1 MLKKAQS
8 IHDKLVQWRR
18 QIHRHPELGFQELQ
32 TAQLV
37 AETCRQ
43 LGWRVKAFVGKTGVV
58 AELGE
63 GKPCVG
69 LRADMDALPIQE
81 INDVEYAS
89 EIPGVMHA
97 CGHDAHTAMLLGVA
111 TLLEKETFPGKVRLL
126 FQPAEEVGDE
136 EGISGAPRMIADGAA
151 DDLDAV
157 FALHVDSNL
166 SVGKI
171 TINSGYSS
179 AGVDTFYAAVIG
191 NGGHGAFPHRTVD
204 PIYLTSLVIQAIN
217 GIVSRRIHPFEPA
230 VVSIGAVHGGAAS
243 NVIPDQVELIGTIR
257 YLQPEVQ
264 QIIQQEVENALQ
276 ITRPLGGDYQLKWE
290 IGYPP
295 MLNHPQAVEIIRTVA
310 KQMLG
315 EDQVGIPDNEMG
327 AEDFGFFTQKAPG
340 AMFYLGAKIEGDVRY
355 GHQSRFDIDERCLPI
370 GTALLAQTAL
380 THLRSHPLI

>member
-43 LGWRVKAFVGKTGVV
+43 LGWRVKTFVGKTGVV

>member
-1 MLKKAQS
+1 MMLEKAQS
-8 IHDKLVQWRR
+8 IQNELIQWRR
-18 QIHRHPELGFQELQ
+18 HIHRHPELGFKEVQ

-37 AETCRQ
+37 ADTCRQ
-43 LGWRVKAFVGKTGVV
+43 LGWRVRTAVGKTGVV

-81 INDVEYAS
+81 MNDVEYAS
-89 EIPGVMHA
+89 VIPGVMHA

-111 TLLEKETFPGKVRLL
+111 KLLAKEAFNGRVRLL

-136 EGISGAPRMIADGAA
+136 EGISGAPRMIADGAI
-151 DDLDAV
+151 DEVDAV

-171 TINSGYSS
+171 TISPGYSS
-179 AGVDTFYAAVIG
+179 AGVDTFYATVIG
-191 NGGHGAFPHRTVD
+191 NGGHGAYPHRTID
-204 PIYLTSLVIQAIN
+204 PIYLSSLVIQAIN

-230 VVSIGAVHGGAAS
+230 VVSIGAIHGGAAS

-257 YLQPEVQ
+257 YLQPDVQ
-264 QIIQQEVENALQ
+264 KTIQEEVESALQ
-276 ITRPLGGDYQLKWE
+276 VTRPLGGNYQLKWE

-295 MLNHPQAVEIIRTVA
+295 MLNHPEAVEIIRTVA

-315 EDQVGIPDNEMG
+315 EDQIGIPQNEMG

-340 AMFYLGAKIEGDVRY
+340 AMFYLGARIEGDVRY

-380 THLRSHPLI
+380 TFLRTR

>member
-43 LGWRVKAFVGKTGVV
+43 LGWRVKTFVGKTGVV

-310 KQMLG
+310 NQMLG